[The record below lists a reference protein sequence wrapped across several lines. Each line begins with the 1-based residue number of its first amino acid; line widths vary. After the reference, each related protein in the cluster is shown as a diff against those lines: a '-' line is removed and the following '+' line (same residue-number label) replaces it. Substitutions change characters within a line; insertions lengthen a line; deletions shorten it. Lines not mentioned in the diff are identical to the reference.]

1 MQPKATTMKPTFIA
15 LTLILLTATLSAAHA
30 DDAVVE
36 AQVTLSNHAFDPQTV
51 NLPAG
56 KKIKLT
62 IVNKDASAAEFES
75 ADLDR
80 EKVVPANGQAYVYL
94 SPLDA
99 GTYSFY
105 DDFHRKTTTGTLVV
119 K

>member
-1 MQPKATTMKPTFIA
+1 MKTKFVQLA
-15 LTLILLTATLSAAHA
+15 LILLALGLYATGAHA
-30 DDAVVE
+30 DDAAVE
-36 AQVTLSNHAFDPQTV
+36 AQVVLANHIFDPQTL

-62 IVNKDASAAEFES
+62 VVNKDASAAEFES

-80 EKVVPANGQAYVYL
+80 EKIVPAHGHIYVYL
-94 SPLDA
+94 SPLDP
-99 GTYSFY
+99 GSYSFY
-105 DDFHRKTTTGTLVV
+105 DDFNRETTIGTIVV